1 MKQKGY
7 FGCENVMVSESILIS
22 AYLAS
27 ASFYSR
33 PAGRLERKVDR
44 WYSDW
49 TTNECMAG

>member
-1 MKQKGY
+1 MIQTGD
-7 FGCENVMVSESILIS
+7 FGGDNVTVSESILIS
-22 AYLAS
+22 AYLAA